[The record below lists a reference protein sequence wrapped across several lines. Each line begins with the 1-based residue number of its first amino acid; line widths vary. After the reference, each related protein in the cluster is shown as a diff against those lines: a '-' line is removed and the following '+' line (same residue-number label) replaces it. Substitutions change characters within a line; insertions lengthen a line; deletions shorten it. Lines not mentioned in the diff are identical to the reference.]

1 MQILLAI
8 DVVFFFIELSV
19 GITVHS
25 LALVADSFHM
35 LNDVL
40 SLCVGLWAVHV
51 AKSKPRSKTFTYG
64 WQGAETLGA
73 LINGVFLAA
82 LCLSIILEAVER
94 FFQKPEIGDPKW
106 ILGVGSAGLV
116 TNLLGLVLFHDH
128 GHGGHSHGHGA
139 EHGTVGDGVRNA
151 EEGRINRDV
160 IADEEGRIED
170 VLPENRVRFGVQTS
184 TQNEAVK
191 TKFSERAKHAL
202 EEHSLSSSLPQF
214 SPSKTTDRG
223 RRRSKSRAF
232 STIENLQTHPA
243 YMRSDIIAAS
253 QNSLIYEEDSDSDAF
268 NGSPSQHKATENT
281 PLLNSSSPT
290 PITSPQAS
298 DLHASHKHAQRRA
311 SSHGGGHG
319 HGHSHG
325 DLNMQG
331 VWLHVMG
338 DALGNIGVIGA
349 ALFIWLSPY
358 SWRAYAD
365 PAVSLVIAFIILYS
379 AYPLCRAASRIL
391 LMAVPL
397 GVNIDD
403 IKADV
408 IALPGVAGC
417 HHVHVWQLSD
427 TTLVASLH
435 VRVDEEIINGT
446 ESGDEYM
453 RLARAIRKCLHA
465 YGIHS
470 TTIQP
475 EFCTARIRRKLNGT
489 EPSTEDESC
498 REEDTERSSTSSIN
512 PCFDGT
518 NETSTCLLDC
528 EDDCAPASKCCGP
541 PARREEA

>member
-8 DVVFFFIELSV
+8 DVVFFFVELSV

-40 SLCVGLWAVHV
+40 SLCVGLWAVSV

-106 ILGVGSAGLV
+106 ILAVGTAGLL
-116 TNLLGLVLFHDH
+116 TNVLGLLLFSDH
-128 GHGGHSHGHGA
+128 GHGGHSHGPGKGHGSA
-139 EHGTVGDGVRNA
+139 EDHVRSA
-151 EEGRINRDV
+151 EEGRIDGNV

-170 VLPENRVRFGVQTS
+170 VLPENRVRFGVQPS
-184 TQNEAVK
+184 TRNDAMK
-191 TKFSERAKHAL
+191 IKFSEQTNRGSADN
-202 EEHSLSSSLPQF
+202 SLSSSLPHNN
-214 SPSKTTDRG
+214 PPKTADRG

-253 QNSLIYEEDSDSDAF
+253 QNSLTYEEDSDDEVIT
-268 NGSPSQHKATENT
+268 GPSSQNTATEHT
-281 PLLNSSSPT
+281 PLLSSSSTT
-290 PITSPQAS
+290 PILSSQSP
-298 DLHASHKHAQRRA
+298 DLHASHKHAQPKTK
-311 SSHGGGHG
+311 SHGGG

-325 DLNMQG
+325 DLNTRG

-349 ALFIWLSPY
+349 ALFIWLTPY

-365 PAVSLVIAFIILYS
+365 PTVSLVIAFIILYS
-379 AYPLCRAASRIL
+379 AYPLCQAASRIL

-435 VRVDEEIINGT
+435 VRVDEEVINGT

-453 RLARAIRKCLHA
+453 RLARGIRKCLHG
-465 YGIHS
+465 YGVHS

-475 EFCTARIRRKLNGT
+475 EFCTARIRRKLTGA

-512 PCFDGT
+512 QGGDGA
-518 NETSTCLLDC
+518 NESSTCLLDC
-528 EDDCAPASKCCGP
+528 EDDCAPAGKCCGP
-541 PARREEA
+541 VEA

>member
-1 MQILLAI
+1 
-8 DVVFFFIELSV
+8 
-19 GITVHS
+19 
-25 LALVADSFHM
+25 
-35 LNDVL
+35 
-40 SLCVGLWAVHV
+40 
-51 AKSKPRSKTFTYG
+51 
-64 WQGAETLGA
+64 
-73 LINGVFLAA
+73 
-82 LCLSIILEAVER
+82 
-94 FFQKPEIGDPKW
+94 
-106 ILGVGSAGLV
+106 VGSAGLV

-128 GHGGHSHGHGA
+128 GHGGHSHGE
-139 EHGTVGDGVRNA
+139 EHGNSAKQIRGA
-151 EEGRINRDV
+151 EEGRIDRDI
-160 IADEEGRIED
+160 IADEDGRIED
-170 VLPENRVRFGVQTS
+170 VLPENRVRFGVQSS

-191 TKFSERAKHAL
+191 IKFAERAENGSH
-202 EEHSLSSSLPQF
+202 ENSTLSSSLPQF
-214 SPSKTTDRG
+214 SPSKGAGRG

-253 QNSLIYEEDSDSDAF
+253 QNSLIYEDSESEDL
-268 NGSPSQHKATENT
+268 NGSSSQIKPTENT

-290 PITSPQAS
+290 PVSSSQTL
-298 DLHASHKHAQRRA
+298 DLHASHKHAQRRS
-311 SSHGGGHG
+311 SSHGGGG

-325 DLNMQG
+325 DLNMRG

-349 ALFIWLSPY
+349 ALFIWLTPF

-435 VRVDEEIINGT
+435 VRVDEDLINGT

-453 RLARAIRKCLHA
+453 RLARGIRKCLHA

-475 EFCTARIRRKLNGT
+475 EFCTARIRRKLLGT

-498 REEDTERSSTSSIN
+498 REEDTERSSTSSIDHG
-512 PCFDGT
+512 FDGA
-518 NETSTCLLDC
+518 NESTCLLDC
-528 EDDCAPASKCCGP
+528 EDDCAPGGKCCGP
-541 PARREEA
+541 VAREEA